1 MPAPPFATPGLEIYD
16 GLRVFCVVGGIVV
29 AVAMVVQFV
38 AIQSGLSP
46 RLQRA
51 RSTFIAGTFCLVV
64 SDINVEIARFG
75 QPPLI
80 LRLIAST
87 VGMTVLLVWL
97 VFEQQARRHDPADR
111 LHRMRHDTEQ
121 DGQ

>member
-1 MPAPPFATPGLEIYD
+1 MPALPFATPGVQVYD

-51 RSTFIAGTFCLVV
+51 RSTFIAGTFCLLV
-64 SDINVEIARFG
+64 SDINLEIERFG
-75 QPPLI
+75 QPPLM

-87 VGMTVLLVWL
+87 AGVTALLVWL

-111 LHRMRHDTEQ
+111 MHRMRDDTER